1 MLRERIKTELVSAMK
16 AKDDL
21 KTSVIRLINSSIK
34 DKDIAA
40 RPSGKMDGISDA
52 DILQLLQ
59 SMIKQRKES
68 IELYQK
74 GNRSDLV
81 KKEQNEIEIISSFLP
96 AQMDETEI
104 ETKIKS
110 IIQETNATSMKDMGK
125 IMGLLREKYAGRMDF
140 GKASVI
146 IKGLLS

>member
-96 AQMDETEI
+96 AQMGETEI